1 MLEGVEGSAKVKPE
15 DELLVGVDS
24 WVRRFR
30 ARLGG
35 VLSLVV
41 VVVVVLLVLGRA
53 AAEGT
58 AEVVAAVS
66 GAGAGAG
73 PGRCGKAK
81 VHGAASP
88 RYSLATCIA
97 AS

>member
-24 WVRRFR
+24 LVRRFR

-35 VLSLVV
+35 GLSLVV
-41 VVVVVLLVLGRA
+41 VLGPAVVE
-53 AAEGT
+53 AEGT
-58 AEVVAAVS
+58 AEVVAAIS

-73 PGRCGKAK
+73 PERTGRCGKVK

-97 AS
+97 TS